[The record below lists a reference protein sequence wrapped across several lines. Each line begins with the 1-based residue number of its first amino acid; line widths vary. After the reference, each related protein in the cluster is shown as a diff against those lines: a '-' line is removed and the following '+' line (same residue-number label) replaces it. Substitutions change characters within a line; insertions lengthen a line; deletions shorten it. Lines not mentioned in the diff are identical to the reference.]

1 MASNTLEQYA
11 YYVRGRHIGIV
22 QLNQEITN
30 TTVERV
36 STKTSLWQSPKKTV
50 TDAILFEY
58 ITMPKSK
65 DGGEIVDESDEPDVD
80 EYLAFALVDYL
91 KAKYLLDQNEIEVH
105 EYYLRKF
112 REKVG
117 KYESTRIFQERRVMP
132 ISTFSIT

>member
-11 YYVRGRHIGIV
+11 YYVRGRQIGII
-22 QLNQEITN
+22 QLHQEITN

-36 STKTSLWQSPKKTV
+36 STKTSLWQSPQKTV

-91 KAKYLLDQNEIEVH
+91 KAKYLLDQNEIEGH

-117 KYESTRIFQERRVMP
+117 KYESTRIFQERRIMP

>member
-11 YYVRGRHIGIV
+11 YYVRGRQIGII

-36 STKTSLWQSPKKTV
+36 STKTSLWQSPQKTV

-65 DGGEIVDESDEPDVD
+65 DGGEIVDESDEPNVD

-91 KAKYLLDQNEIEVH
+91 KAKYLLDQNEIEGH

-132 ISTFSIT
+132 ISTFSIR

>member
-11 YYVRGRHIGIV
+11 YYVRGRQIGII

-36 STKTSLWQSPKKTV
+36 STKTSLWQSPQKTV

-91 KAKYLLDQNEIEVH
+91 KAKYLLDQNEIEGH

-117 KYESTRIFQERRVMP
+117 KYESIRIFQERRVMP